1 MRRESDN
8 VHSSDEGSSYD
19 SLNHSDGE
27 VYLCEYEKERL
38 QNIKENQEML
48 KILGTSYNTLLGTA
62 FNTLSSPQ
70 VYP

>member
-1 MRRESDN
+1 MSTPGS
-8 VHSSDEGSSYD
+8 SSDEGSSYD
-19 SLNHSDGE
+19 SDGE